1 MVVTEAIVQLSIE
14 VFIMQR
20 RNYITHALSIIVLST
35 LPFISMA
42 QPAGCTLLELL
53 TGECPVGGG
62 MGGDDEQF
70 RNSSDTGKVS
80 MQTVND
86 ITQESGGVFIPIPQS
101 TSTLTRTMNGVVA
114 TLSTS
119 GLEPDE
125 VHTMWWVV
133 FNNPEACTGGTP
145 DSELECLPP
154 GDVGNA
160 DVNASV
166 FGGSGQ
172 VSDLYG
178 RVTFNAHAFVGE
190 DNGLTLNTGPGIVD
204 PMNAEIHLIVE
215 NHGPAE
221 SLQNAGLLE
230 EAMQYQFVGCREGEP
245 NEGLCGG
252 NIQGTVHVR

>member
-1 MVVTEAIVQLSIE
+1 
-14 VFIMQR
+14 MQR

-70 RNSSDTGKVS
+70 RNSSGVGMVS

-86 ITQESGGVFIPIPQS
+86 ITQESDGVFLPIPQS
-101 TSTLTRTMNGVVA
+101 TSSLTRTNNAVMA

-119 GLEPDE
+119 GLQPDE
-125 VHTMWWVV
+125 AHTMWWLV
-133 FNNPEACTGGTP
+133 FNNPEACTGGEP
-145 DSELECLPP
+145 DTELECLPP
-154 GDVGNA
+154 DDIGNP

-178 RVTFNAHAFVGE
+178 RATFHAHAYLGE
-190 DNGLTLNTGPGIVD
+190 DNGLTLLRGPGIVD
-204 PMNAEIHLIVE
+204 PMKAEIHLIID

-221 SLQNAGLLE
+221 PLQAAGLLE
-230 EAMQYQFVGCREGEP
+230 EALQYPSVGCLEGEP

-252 NIQGTVHVR
+252 NIQGAAHVR